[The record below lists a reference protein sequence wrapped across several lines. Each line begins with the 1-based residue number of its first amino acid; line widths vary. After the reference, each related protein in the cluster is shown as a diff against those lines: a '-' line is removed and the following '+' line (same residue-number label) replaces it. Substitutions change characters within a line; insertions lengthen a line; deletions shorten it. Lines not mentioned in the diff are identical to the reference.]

1 MVSSA
6 ERCDDP
12 VPLRPNG
19 RSTPLTASTT
29 AVCSASIDPPDP
41 CIAAATAATA
51 ASSSSAPSPTSSE
64 TTFKTSSASPSYA
77 RTSSISLAAS
87 ARRRA
92 RSSRSSLAR
101 HRWPRAPAWI
111 LAAARCSS
119 SARSASLRG
128 DAASERSDRGVRTMT
143 SAAASVPASP
153 PNRASSGKE
162 SSGESYPDPA
172 PPRSRAASSTSDN
185 VGSLIRLSSG
195 LAAAAPRVVDPPTAP
210 PTAAPPSALSPTPNE
225 PPRPPAPSDGVNPG
239 VLSALPIPPNAAGD
253 VTCRPNGRPM

>member
-12 VPLRPNG
+12 PVAPPL

-51 ASSSSAPSPTSSE
+51 ASSSSAPSPTSTE
-64 TTFKTSSASPSYA
+64 TLFKTSSASPSYA

-92 RSSRSSLAR
+92 RSSRSILAR
-101 HRWPRAPAWI
+101 HRCPRAPAWI

-143 SAAASVPASP
+143 SAASVPASP

-185 VGSLIRLSSG
+185 VGSLIRRNSG

-210 PTAAPPSALSPTPNE
+210 PTTAPPSIVLSPIPNE
-225 PPRPPAPSDGVNPG
+225 PPRPPTPSDGVKPG